1 MMQTKPNCLNC
12 MILFPFV
19 KLLKWSQELKPN
31 GIIFLE
37 WTHFVCPKIPSLR
50 LAQFDLDFISFPP
63 FSLSSYQHQILL
75 GFPAFFKFLSL
86 HRFHQFY
93 LSFSSFSY
101 TQLNCGWTKGSEVWT
116 TGTLPIEHLFSISY
130 IFTRVSDQPY

>member
-75 GFPAFFKFLSL
+75 GFPAFFQIFILTQISSILLILFFIQLYSAQLWLDKGLRGLDYWYPTDRAPFFDFIHL
-86 HRFHQFY
+86 HMCQ
-93 LSFSSFSY
+93 
-101 TQLNCGWTKGSEVWT
+101 
-116 TGTLPIEHLFSISY
+116 
-130 IFTRVSDQPY
+130 

>member
-1 MMQTKPNCLNC
+1 MVPRIEAKWHHFFWMDSFCLSKDPFTQISSIWLRFHQFSTFFSFI
-12 MILFPFV
+12 ILA
-19 KLLKWSQELKPN
+19 S
-31 GIIFLE
+31 
-37 WTHFVCPKIPSLR
+37 
-50 LAQFDLDFISFPP
+50 DLMR
-63 FSLSSYQHQILL
+63 FSCI
-75 GFPAFFKFLSL
+75 FFKFLSL

-130 IFTRVSDQPY
+130 IFTCVSDQPYWNKHVTQIDR

>member
-1 MMQTKPNCLNC
+1 MMQAKPNCLNC

-31 GIIFLE
+31 GIIFLNGLIL
-37 WTHFVCPKIPSLR
+37 FVQRSLHSDQ
-50 LAQFDLDFISFPP
+50 LNLTQISSVFHL
-63 FSLSSYQHQILL
+63 FLFHHISIRSYQVFLH
-75 GFPAFFKFLSL
+75 FFKFLSL

-130 IFTRVSDQPY
+130 IFTCVSDQPY